1 MPIKMEKYTDTFFEH
16 GIESFEDM
24 GLLEEKH
31 LEKMSIPLGH
41 WLKIVKK
48 IKETFKPKVAAAA
61 TETVKPKV

>member
-16 GIESFEDM
+16 GIESLDDF

-41 WLKIVKK
+41 
-48 IKETFKPKVAAAA
+48 
-61 TETVKPKV
+61 